1 MCLNLSLFSLFDT
14 TPKNVAFV
22 PYHAVALECPFRNPL
37 DETGLKKKKKTKSV
51 ELTMVTFSK
60 FHGEFGHAT
69 THRALKGS
77 MFLQISLHY

>member
-1 MCLNLSLFSLFDT
+1 M
-14 TPKNVAFV
+14 
-22 PYHAVALECPFRNPL
+22 ALECPFRNPFY
-37 DETGLKKKKKTKSV
+37 ETGLKKKQTKSV
-51 ELTMVTFSK
+51 ALTMVTFSK